1 MFYVSEA
8 RMSLFRHNC
17 AVPNFVVL
25 FGPPASGKAA
35 IGYELARMTGYRF
48 FHNHLTADA
57 AAALFG
63 WSGERFSRTVDAM
76 REMLFHEAASDLTI
90 PGVIFTFL
98 WALDLPEDTAAIERF
113 ADPFARSGGKVF
125 FVELLARLNTRI
137 EREGTAFRIG
147 LKPSQRDVE
156 AARARQI
163 AADAQYRMNTGGVL
177 PLGYPHLVVDTEAI
191 DPPGAALRIKDTFA
205 L

>member
-1 MFYVSEA
+1 M
-8 RMSLFRHNC
+8 
-17 AVPNFVVL
+17 PNFVIL

-35 IGYELARMTGYRF
+35 IGYELARITGYRF
-48 FHNHLTADA
+48 FHNHLTADP

-63 WSGERFSRTVDAM
+63 WGSERFSRTVDAM
-76 REMLFHEAASDLTI
+76 REMLFCEAAADPTI

-113 ADPFARSGGKVF
+113 ADPFARSGGKIF

-137 EREGTAFRIG
+137 AREGTAFRIG

-163 AADAQYRMNTGGVL
+163 DADAQHRMNTGGVL
-177 PLGYPHLVVDTEAI
+177 PLGYPHLVVDTESI
-191 DPPGAALRIKDTFA
+191 DPPGAALHIKHTFA